1 MEKNIE
7 GLPEFIRTSYEYR
20 FHDPTTLSPLTLAFI
35 GDTVFDLIVRTRS
48 VQSGN
53 APVNKLHKRCSSLVN
68 ATTQA
73 TMMCELMSLSTKEE
87 EVIFRRGRNAK
98 SYTSAKNVNIKAY
111 STATGLEVPLDWL
124 YLHGTCSCSTSLCLP
139 PPLTSS
145 HIPKST

>member
-35 GDTVFDLIVRTRS
+35 GDTVFDLIVRTRA

-73 TMMCELMSLSTKEE
+73 TMMRELMSLLTKEE

-98 SYTSAKNVNIKAY
+98 SYTSAKNANIKDY
-111 STATGLEVPLDWL
+111 RTATGLEALL
-124 YLHGTCSCSTSLCLP
+124 G
-139 PPLTSS
+139 
-145 HIPKST
+145 